1 MKIGDRVR
9 DVYTGRTG
17 YVLSVYADTGRVMVG
32 LGVYKM
38 TGCVSW
44 FEPVGE
50 DDEGMVPR

>member
-9 DVYTGRTG
+9 DVYTGRIG
-17 YVLSVYADTGRVMVG
+17 YILTINENTGRVMVG

-38 TGCVSW
+38 TGCPSW

-50 DDEGMVPR
+50 DDEEMIPR

>member
-17 YVLSVYADTGRVMVG
+17 YVLSINENTGRMMVG

-38 TGCVSW
+38 TGCPSW
-44 FEPVGE
+44 FEPAPD
-50 DDEGMVPR
+50 DDEGMIPR

>member
-17 YVLSVYADTGRVMVG
+17 YVLSVYPDTGRVMVG

-44 FEPVGE
+44 FEPVAE